1 MPLNFI
7 NKERTRVV
15 TVCGDVKIHIMGLS
29 ALQKEDLLVD
39 IMGKEQKPG
48 SWRNLSE
55 LIASVITKIEG
66 FDEPPMDLLGT
77 LDYGQLKEII
87 DAVVDHCGMTTDE
100 RGNSN
105 SSPEQPTP
113 GSAGNAEKNAGPDN
127 ALASSI
133 QTETEK

>member
-39 IMGKEQKPG
+39 IMGKERKPG
-48 SWRNLSE
+48 SWRSLSK
-55 LIASVITKIEG
+55 LIADVITEIEG
-66 FDEPPMDLLGT
+66 FDKSPMDLLET

-100 RGNSN
+100 RGNSS
-105 SSPEQPTP
+105 SSPERPTP
-113 GSAGNAEKNAGPDN
+113 GSAGNAEKNAEPDG
-127 ALASSI
+127 APASSI
-133 QTETEK
+133 QTKTEK